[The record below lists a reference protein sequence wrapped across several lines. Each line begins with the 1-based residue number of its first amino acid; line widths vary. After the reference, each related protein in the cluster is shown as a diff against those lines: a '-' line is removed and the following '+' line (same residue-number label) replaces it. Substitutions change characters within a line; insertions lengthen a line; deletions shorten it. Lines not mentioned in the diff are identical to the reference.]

1 MVLIGEYLKEIRI
14 KRKKNLIN
22 ISKELNISISYLQ
35 AIEND
40 EYSKIPGGAYTI
52 GFIRIYA
59 NYLNLDSNLII
70 NEYKEQKSLLETSAP
85 IVLPRP
91 IEAFHSQHIS
101 KIISVSII
109 VFISTGFYF
118 MFVNKPTFQP
128 EYAITSDIPE
138 GLETIIE
145 KYEIETALSK
155 IQEINKE
162 KISNNNIAEFEL
174 LKENEQKIQN
184 NQITAFAS
192 RPDNSSSD
200 DLKNLISLKIINST
214 WVQVRNK
221 NDEIVYSKL
230 LNIDDIYSYSLND
243 DFTITTGNA
252 GNIIVSIGGEV
263 MGKLGKKGEVLDS
276 ASITPE
282 FFSN

>member
-1 MVLIGEYLKEIRI
+1 
-14 KRKKNLIN
+14 
-22 ISKELNISISYLQ
+22 
-35 AIEND
+35 
-40 EYSKIPGGAYTI
+40 
-52 GFIRIYA
+52 
-59 NYLNLDSNLII
+59 
-70 NEYKEQKSLLETSAP
+70 
-85 IVLPRP
+85 
-91 IEAFHSQHIS
+91 
-101 KIISVSII
+101 
-109 VFISTGFYF
+109 
-118 MFVNKPTFQP
+118 MFVDKPTLQS

-138 GLETIIE
+138 DLETIIE

-162 KISNNNIAEFEL
+162 KIINKNIAEFEL
-174 LKENEQKIQN
+174 LKENEKKIQSN
-184 NQITAFAS
+184 HITAFAS
-192 RPDNSSSD
+192 RSDNSSSD
-200 DLKNLISLKIINST
+200 DLKNLISLKVINST

-276 ASITPE
+276 ISISPE